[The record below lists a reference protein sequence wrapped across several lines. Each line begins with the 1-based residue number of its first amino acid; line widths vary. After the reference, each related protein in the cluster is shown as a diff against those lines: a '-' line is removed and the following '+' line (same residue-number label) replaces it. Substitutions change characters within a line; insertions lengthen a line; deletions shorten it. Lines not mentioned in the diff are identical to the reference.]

1 MSKQYIEIDSTYR
14 NRAQFKNPSEFEI
27 DFNTPMTEPHLAIDP
42 VSEQAPIKEWKNSSG
57 DISYINDKTVNIL
70 NTSTDRLTLD
80 IQFPTTLTHA
90 LSEEDDYYNNIV
102 VTTTGG
108 GENRRIVKYK
118 YLTTDT
124 VTVKAQI
131 TLDYAFYTSP
141 LTAIEFKNPNIT
153 GSNPSHI
160 FIPGGG
166 IYDNTYA
173 GYYLYDDLNQTQ
185 TSYKILDYDSVT
197 HRVQVNDNISSL
209 PSKLSIRKT
218 LPSYML
224 NLTNNIINGYIPSN
238 IIPSSILDGIKIDNI
253 KFIRSVTE
261 DQYGKYYKIT
271 SINDEGIT
279 FNYIGDDTSNTRN
292 IINPNDGN
300 DGNDIEFLSVTYDN
314 NHSLQ
319 FTGSIVS
326 QSQLVCHQIEL
337 LHIILPNKV
346 IKHHRGGRVSRHP
359 YIYVELSNVSTGQNR
374 NNIYS
379 NNPHARKALFK
390 CSIKDISYP
399 VQSPYVKLDG
409 GGMVQTIKFK
419 PVDRLYLRVILS
431 DGTLFEVED
440 EEIFSPLP
448 PNPSIQINTMFAIRK
463 I

>member
-1 MSKQYIEIDSTYR
+1 MPNKRRIGKKKHIRDSRSTKTYVEMDDNNKITSFNKDTHIITGGSVNSKDLILTSPIEVPKVND
-14 NRAQFKNPSEFEI
+14 EI
-27 DFNTPMTEPHLAIDP
+27 I
-42 VSEQAPIKEWKNSSG
+42 
-57 DISYINDKTVNIL
+57 
-70 NTSTDRLTLD
+70 
-80 IQFPTTLTHA
+80 
-90 LSEEDDYYNNIV
+90 YNNQTRTV
-102 VTTTGG
+102 VSVLG
-108 GENRRIVKYK
+108 
-118 YLTTDT
+118 LT
-124 VTVKAQI
+124 VTVDK
-131 TLDYAFYTSP
+131 
-141 LTAIEFKNPNIT
+141 
-153 GSNPSHI
+153 G
-160 FIPGGG
+160 FIP
-166 IYDNTYA
+166 
-173 GYYLYDDLNQTQ
+173 
-185 TSYKILDYDSVT
+185 
-197 HRVQVNDNISSL
+197 
-209 PSKLSIRKT
+209 
-218 LPSYML
+218 
-224 NLTNNIINGYIPSN
+224 
-238 IIPSSILDGIKIDNI
+238 
-253 KFIRSVTE
+253 
-261 DQYGKYYKIT
+261 IT
-271 SINDEGIT
+271 SIPVGTEFTLVQKSNTDINNIT
-279 FNYIGDDTSNTRN
+279 FNGNT
-292 IINPNDGN
+292 IT
-300 DGNDIEFLSVTYDN
+300 NDIIELLSTTYDN